1 VKRGWGFSMKK
12 RTLYLIA
19 FLGMFLLIPFTANA
33 AENNDDVQEE
43 VLVSKLTQN
52 EIDYLRNNVGL
63 TESEIEDFPIEVLLQ
78 LIDNKAKKEAS
89 GFNIEDHYEL
99 SSSPGAIATFGT
111 IKKSTLKLGA
121 TAFKVSS
128 DKSGAYKYYFYGNF
142 EWLKPPVWGLVDK
155 MTIGFP
161 SANRFYLPTSKG
173 KVTQHAHKYNYSYN
187 RGTTWVGKAIKTT
200 PTNFENNSGVA
211 GSFDLV
217 PGEILHKGYIGQYV

>member
-1 VKRGWGFSMKK
+1 MKK

-128 DKSGAYKYYFYGNF
+128 DKSGAYKYYF
-142 EWLKPPVWGLVDK
+142 
-155 MTIGFP
+155 M
-161 SANRFYLPTSKG
+161 
-173 KVTQHAHKYNYSYN
+173 
-187 RGTTWVGKAIKTT
+187 
-200 PTNFENNSGVA
+200 
-211 GSFDLV
+211 
-217 PGEILHKGYIGQYV
+217 EILNG